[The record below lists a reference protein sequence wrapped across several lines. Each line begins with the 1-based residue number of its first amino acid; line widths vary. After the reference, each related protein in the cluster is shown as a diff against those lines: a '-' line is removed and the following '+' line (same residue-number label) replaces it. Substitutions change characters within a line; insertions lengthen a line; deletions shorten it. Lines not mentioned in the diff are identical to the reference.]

1 MLSWFYISFS
11 VSVVLSK
18 VLLIAM
24 SSGCKTFL
32 LSPALAARGA
42 GQSTLQRLS
51 GDSCLLPCASLL
63 CPAAFSPA
71 GHRGGIMLQV
81 FGVIQWEL
89 H

>member
-1 MLSWFYISFS
+1 MGF
-11 VSVVLSK
+11 SK

-24 SSGCKTFL
+24 SSACKTFL

-42 GQSTLQRLS
+42 GQSTLQGLS
-51 GDSCLLPCASLL
+51 GDSCCLPCASLL
-63 CPAAFSPA
+63 CPAAFSTG
-71 GHRGGIMLQV
+71 GHRGESMLRL